1 MDNTNTNH
9 GNVRSLLFK
18 RIIMKKTIIIAG
30 VLLTTSCGM
39 LTEVSKEEKEL
50 NYKIDLLYLDYSY
63 KRDSLI
69 LEYYKE
75 QNYKQVPCENCDEI
89 D

>member
-1 MDNTNTNH
+1 MDNTNINH
-9 GNVRSLLFK
+9 GNDRSLPFK
-18 RIIMKKTIIIAG
+18 RIIMKKTIVIAG

-39 LTEVSKEEKEL
+39 FTEISKEEKEL

-69 LEYYKE
+69 LEYYK
-75 QNYKQVPCENCDEI
+75 QQDYKQVPCENCDEV